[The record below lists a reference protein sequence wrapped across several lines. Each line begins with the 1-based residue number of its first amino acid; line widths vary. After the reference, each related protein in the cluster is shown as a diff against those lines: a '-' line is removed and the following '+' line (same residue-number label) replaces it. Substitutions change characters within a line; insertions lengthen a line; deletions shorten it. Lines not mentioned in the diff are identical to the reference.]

1 MIDKNK
7 VGIRN
12 LDRDLLKEARISAI
26 RQNITLGEWLN
37 EAIKAQLSFTALNR
51 LSKKGGQIK

>member
-12 LDRDLLKEARISAI
+12 LDRDLLKEARIHAI
-26 RQNITLGEWLN
+26 RQGITMGEWLN
-37 EAIKAQLSFTALNR
+37 EAIKARLAFTALNK
-51 LSKKGGQIK
+51 LSKKEGN